1 MVGLERTQTALRT
14 LLVLLLLAG
23 VPLEPGVAEPARD
36 ALVLVVAQ
44 RVTTITSADLILV
57 LDHGRIV
64 GRGTHTELLESS
76 ETYREI
82 VRSQGVEEE
91 VA

>member
-1 MVGLERTQTALRT
+1 M
-14 LLVLLLLAG
+14 
-23 VPLEPGVAEPARD
+23 
-36 ALVLVVAQ
+36 LVVAQ
-44 RVTTITSADLILV
+44 RVTTITGADLILV

-64 GRGTHTELLESS
+64 GRGTHAELLESS

-91 VA
+91 AA